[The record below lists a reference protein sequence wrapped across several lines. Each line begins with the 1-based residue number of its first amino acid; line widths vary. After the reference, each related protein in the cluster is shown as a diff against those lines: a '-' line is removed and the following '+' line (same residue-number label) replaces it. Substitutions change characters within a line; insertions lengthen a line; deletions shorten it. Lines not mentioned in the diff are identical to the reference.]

1 MATKIENEKIGLG
14 EKKKKKEGDT
24 YKELGSVIEKTE
36 RTKDGD
42 GEAGVDPQAEQL
54 NDTPNDPTDHPLERR
69 KSTDNRNVQ
78 NRKE

>member
-42 GEAGVDPQAEQL
+42 GEAGVDPQTEQL
-54 NDTPNDPTDHPLERR
+54 NDTPNDPTDRPLERR

-78 NRKE
+78 NQKE